1 MAGNP
6 LISLGQLNRLKASV
20 VITDFPALNIIPSFL
35 GQEGIS
41 LSLDGEA
48 TGRLPQMTGVV
59 NSPEPYMAVTIQ
71 IPMLK
76 TLNIADLYKQQM
88 EIDTQ
93 LGDIQVRP
101 DVSTGLGIYSLSNG
115 AIMAVGNLDFG
126 GRNAVFGIALQA
138 VYYINA
144 NLWN

>member
-1 MAGNP
+1 MANP
-6 LISLGQLNRLKASV
+6 LIALGSLNRLRASV
-20 VITDFPALNIIPSFL
+20 IITDLPSLNITPSFL

-48 TGRLPQMTGVV
+48 TGRLPQMVGVV
-59 NSPEPYMAVTIQ
+59 NSPEPFMAVTIQ

-76 TLNIADLYKQQM
+76 TLDIANLYKQRM
-88 EIDTQ
+88 ETDTL

-101 DVSTGLGIYSLSNG
+101 DVSTGLGIYAFSNG
-115 AIMAVGNLDFG
+115 AIMSVGNLDFG

-138 VYYINA
+138 VYYINS